1 MWYNVDDK
9 KGWLIIMERNTT
21 KKHWLKGLAM
31 AAALVMAVSTFA
43 PTPVQAAGKM
53 TVKVASPKK
62 GVKLS
67 GTKLNVY
74 TKTSVQMNVKAPV
87 TKTEKKIVRWRLE
100 FGQYKWVPVYKK
112 VEKTVNADV
121 TAKATYKTS
130 NRKVVSVSKKGK
142 VTAKRSGTAT
152 LTVKYKGTV
161 KKLRVTVS
169 LNHKHNW
176 KAHKKTKTVVYW
188 RWRCHCGVINP
199 SPEHS
204 INHIYNGEMTNKYS
218 EDYEE
223 KVTYTDYYYCECG
236 AKKAGEPE
244 PKGDYE

>member
-1 MWYNVDDK
+1 
-9 KGWLIIMERNTT
+9 MERNTT

-31 AAALVMAVSTFA
+31 AVALVMAVSAST
-43 PTPVQAAGKM
+43 PTPVQAAAKKM
-53 TVKVASPKK
+53 TLKVASPKK

-74 TKTSVQMNVKAPV
+74 TKTPVQMNVKAPV
-87 TKTEKKIVRWRLE
+87 TKTEKKIVRWRLD
-100 FGQYKWVPVYKK
+100 FGQYKWVPVYEK
-112 VEKTVNADV
+112 VKKTVNADV

-142 VTAKRSGTAT
+142 ITARKNGTAT

-161 KKLRVTVS
+161 KKLKVTVS

-176 KAHKKTKTVVYW
+176 KAHKKTKTVTYT
-188 RWRCHCGVINP
+188 RWRCHCGADL
-199 SPEHS
+199 STMSDEERREHS
-204 INHIYNGEMTNKYS
+204 RNHILNGEMTNHWG
-218 EDYEE
+218 EDYKE
-223 KVTYTDYYYCECG
+223 KVTYIDYYYCECG

-244 PKGDYE
+244 PKGYNE